1 MQLIFFQNC
10 ISPHQ
15 LPYIQQLSE
24 FDNVERV
31 VYVAPVVTISSREG
45 MGWSS
50 KVDDNNSIEYI
61 IAPSQSDVESLF
73 KECEYNAYLFFSGI
87 TAFPDVEKWFK
98 MSLDYHVKRAIITEP
113 PFVYSKPLW
122 MHAFRFLLNDYRY
135 IKYIDKLFLMG
146 TDYLWYYKKWSKK
159 WDVIPFRYC
168 TKWVDRTK
176 PIPSGNKIKLLFV
189 GSLSKRKNVKLVI
202 DAFKKIPKDKQ
213 QQLEFGII
221 GSGEEEL
228 VLKNSVSGLET
239 NVVFYGKMPMEKVSF
254 MMQEYDILILPS
266 KHDGWGAVVNEALT
280 LGLYVICSD
289 KCGAKSLLSNSIL
302 GKVFV
307 SENSDDLAKTI
318 EEIPPLFELRANTDQ
333 RIIWSKN
340 NISPSVVAQT
350 LLSHLDKQE
359 T

>member
-50 KVDDNNSIEYI
+50 KVDENNSIEYI

-122 MHAFRFLLNDYRY
+122 MHACRFLLNDYRY

-146 TDYLWYYKKWSKK
+146 TDYLWYYKMWSKK
-159 WDVIPFRYC
+159 WDVIPFGYC
-168 TKWVDRTK
+168 TKWVERT
-176 PIPSGNKIKLLFV
+176 IPSPSEKKIKLLFV

-202 DAFKKIPKDKQ
+202 DALSKLSEDKQ
-213 QQLEFGII
+213 QQIDFGII
-221 GSGEEEL
+221 GSGEEEFL
-228 VLKNSVSGLET
+228 LKNSIEDLKS
-239 NVVFYGKMPMEKVSF
+239 NIVFYGKMPIEKVSF
-254 MMQEYDILILPS
+254 LMQEHDVLILPS

-289 KCGAKSLLSNSIL
+289 KCGAKSLLSNSQL
-302 GKVFV
+302 GKIF
-307 SENSDDLAKTI
+307 SSDDSYELAKVI
-318 EEIPPLFELRANTDQ
+318 EKLPSISELRNTIPY
-333 RIIWSKN
+333 RIEWSRN
-340 NISPSVVAQT
+340 NISPSVIAQM
-350 LLSHLDKQE
+350 LLTHVIK
-359 T
+359 